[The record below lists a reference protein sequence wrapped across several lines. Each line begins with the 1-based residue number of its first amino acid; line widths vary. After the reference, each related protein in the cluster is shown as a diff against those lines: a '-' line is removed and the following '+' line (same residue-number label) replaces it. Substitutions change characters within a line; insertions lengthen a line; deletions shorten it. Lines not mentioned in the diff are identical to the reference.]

1 MGDTQTI
8 TRKIQIFPVGNEEEI
23 NRVYKYIRDG
33 MYKYQMN
40 IKKQVISCLEVESM
54 GLLNKGATIMAHF
67 KRQLVLGCTAAKKV
81 REVLKN
87 D

>member
-33 MYKYQMN
+33 MYKY
-40 IKKQVISCLEVESM
+40 
-54 GLLNKGATIMAHF
+54 
-67 KRQLVLGCTAAKKV
+67 
-81 REVLKN
+81 
-87 D
+87 